1 MMSVLALPSAEWAS
15 LMDKDDLMDQVTQD
29 YETPH
34 VVDYGGL
41 QELTASC
48 AFGTGGDK
56 AFPSGTFEGLS
67 FGKEVNTSAIQCSSK

>member
-1 MMSVLALPSAEWAS
+1 
-15 LMDKDDLMDQVTQD
+15 MDHVRQD
-29 YETPH
+29 YETPR

-56 AFPSGTFEGLS
+56 AFPSGTYGELT
-67 FGKEVNTSAIQCSSK
+67 FGKEYESSSIQCHSK

>member
-1 MMSVLALPSAEWAS
+1 
-15 LMDKDDLMDQVTQD
+15 MDRATTDL
-29 YETPH
+29 YEKPT

-56 AFPSGTFEGLS
+56 SFPTGADPGGTTFGKTFE
-67 FGKEVNTSAIQCSSK
+67 TSSIQCTSK